1 MHLAVLCVRLGLPL
15 RVAQPLKRIKRLK
28 GIWWMPWH

>member
-1 MHLAVLCVRLGLPL
+1 MPGATAAASLVGWLL
-15 RVAQPLKRIKRLK
+15 RVALELRIKRLK